1 MIDIRLD
8 VFEGHTKL
16 KTVVLKEPG
25 TLLIGRSKKAH
36 LQVGAL
42 DRNISRNHCMLELRP
57 TRCFLMDL
65 NSRNGTFVNK
75 NRITKHVIGDGD
87 EITLGNI
94 TIRATLKAAVIEK
107 IVCNT
112 CGNDATEEVV
122 GLFGKSITF
131 HDYTCTACQD
141 KTMELLANKREV
153 GHQLPREE
161 IIKDFHCFVCKVDLG
176 SEADRDGLAYE
187 LEDSVYLCKQCTDV
201 KCKKEVSFLADNQ
214 YVLLGEIGRGG
225 MGIVY
230 RAVHKHTRRV
240 CAVKKIHPSVIY
252 DDRYI
257 MLFEREI
264 AVQSKVIHPNLV
276 RLLDKGVTGETC
288 YFVSEYLPG
297 GSISNMILKSTGK
310 RIPAPLACSIVI
322 DILKGLSA
330 LHENGFIHRDIKP
343 SNFLLSLPN
352 AVGAYKA
359 KICDYGLAKSYE
371 DAGNSFF
378 DITKTGGG
386 FAGSIMYMSPELI
399 KNYKYSKP
407 PVDVYSVGVSL
418 YYMLTGT
425 YTVDISR
432 LPSECSDNS
441 GLTRHAVELVL
452 DEPAVELLKRDPTL
466 PLSLARVVDKAVS
479 KNPYAGFQSASE
491 FREELEKVMKKEG
504 WW

>member
-1 MIDIRLD
+1 
-8 VFEGHTKL
+8 
-16 KTVVLKEPG
+16 
-25 TLLIGRSKKAH
+25 
-36 LQVGAL
+36 
-42 DRNISRNHCMLELRP
+42 
-57 TRCFLMDL
+57 MDL
-65 NSRNGTFVNK
+65 NSRNGTFVNN
-75 NRITKHVIGDGD
+75 NRISKHILSDGD

-94 TIRATLKAAVIEK
+94 TIRATLKSVVIEK
-107 IVCNT
+107 IACNI
-112 CGNDATEEVV
+112 CGKDATEEVTD
-122 GLFGKSITF
+122 LFGKTMTF
-131 HDYTCTACQD
+131 HDYTCSACQD
-141 KTMELLANKREV
+141 KTMEQLANKKEV
-153 GHQLPREE
+153 VRKKSPVEE
-161 IIKDFHCFVCKVDLG
+161 TNKVFQCFVCKTDLT
-176 SEADRDGLAYE
+176 SEAGRDGLAYE
-187 LEDSVYLCKQCTDV
+187 LEDSVYLCQQCTSI
-201 KCKKEVSFLADNQ
+201 KIKKDISFLADDQ
-214 YVLLGEIGRGG
+214 YILLGEIGRGG

-230 RAVHKHTRRV
+230 RAVHKQTRRL

-297 GSISNMILKSTGK
+297 GSISNMLMKSTSK
-310 RIPAPLACSIVI
+310 RIPAPLACSITI

-330 LHENGFIHRDIKP
+330 LHDNGFIHRDIKP

-352 AVGAYKA
+352 KDGVYRA

-418 YYMLTGT
+418 YYMLTGN

-432 LPSECSDNS
+432 LPSERSELS

-452 DEPAVELLKRDPTL
+452 DEPAVELLKREPTL

-479 KNPYAGFQSASE
+479 KNAYAGFQTASE
-491 FREELEKVMKKEG
+491 FREELEKVMMKEG
-504 WW
+504 WC